1 MGRVKQMWP
10 IQNIGS
16 RE

>member
-1 MGRVKQMWP
+1 MWP